1 MANMEKTDCAVAKGS
16 LIRTSP
22 RKLNLIAGLIRGSK
36 AGSAL
41 TQLTMSKRRVAGD
54 VKKVLLAA
62 IANAEHNNGMD
73 IDKLFVSEAFVGKS
87 ITMKRFRARA
97 KGRGARIIKMFSNIT
112 IVLKEQL
119 PVVKEAKTETKKS
132 NLKEK
137 K

>member
-1 MANMEKTDCAVAKGS
+1 MDKTNCAIAKGN

-22 RKLNLIAGLIRGSK
+22 RKLNLVAGLIRGSK
-36 AGSAL
+36 AGKAL
-41 TQLTMSKRRVAGD
+41 TQLSMSKRRVAGD
-54 VKKVLLAA
+54 VKKVLMAA
-62 IANAEHNNGMD
+62 IANAENNNGMD
-73 IDKLFVSEAFVGKS
+73 VDKLYVSEAFVGKA

-112 IVLKEQL
+112 IVLKEQM
-119 PVVKEAKTETKKS
+119 PVAEKKDKKENKKET